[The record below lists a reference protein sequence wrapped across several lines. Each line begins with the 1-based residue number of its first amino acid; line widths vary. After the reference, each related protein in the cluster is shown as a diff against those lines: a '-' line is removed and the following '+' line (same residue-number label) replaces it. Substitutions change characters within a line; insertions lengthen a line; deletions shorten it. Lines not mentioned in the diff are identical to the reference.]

1 MDRELPNLEVRGKTA
16 RQARSVETKRRIV
29 RAAIDIIAERDLA
42 DLTHRLVAERAG
54 VGLAATTYYYKTK
67 DDIVADV
74 SNTLLNDYVSS
85 FENYVRRARQTPRPA
100 MEFRQLICRLLCN
113 SVSRNRAE
121 TLTWMELLLE
131 SVRHPEDQAFRR
143 LWAGRLE
150 DVWTEIVTLQKGEDA
165 VISAR
170 TVIDQIIGLQ
180 LVVLAL
186 GIDGQSIARVLLN
199 GEDPLVAWS
208 QFETDNDAADQ
219 RKGARLT
226 PKARAT
232 RQRILDATVD
242 ILIRQGAG
250 AVSYKRVA
258 QQAGLTPAAPAYYF
272 SKPSELLREA
282 QNALFEKSKERYRTV
297 MTGVDFK
304 ALDLPRLVD
313 LTVAVFLREA
323 TEFGG
328 HNLAS
333 YGIWLKAAR
342 QPELRARVWEAIQ
355 DQGQAWTRIFSILQ
369 VEHASLAAFMAQLLF
384 IGKLVRIT
392 CMGTATS
399 DLAHV
404 HREFLRDLTALVEGR
419 HWSLPENSTNRQ
431 KN

>member
-1 MDRELPNLEVRGKTA
+1 MDRDLPNLEVRGKTA
-16 RQARSVETKRRIV
+16 RQARSIETKRRIV

-74 SNTLLNDYVSS
+74 SNTLLNDYVSA
-85 FENYVRRARQTPRPA
+85 FENYARRYRRTPRPV
-100 MEFRQLICRLLCN
+100 MGLRQLVCRLLCN
-113 SVSRNRAE
+113 AVSKNRADA
-121 TLTWMELLLE
+121 LCWMELLLE

-150 DVWTEIVTLQKGEDA
+150 DVWAEIVTLHNGEDGG
-165 VISAR
+165 ISAR

-180 LVVLAL
+180 IVVLAL
-186 GIDGQSIARVLLN
+186 GVDAQSIERVLLH

-208 QFETDNDAADQ
+208 PSEAGHDPEGQ
-219 RKGARLT
+219 RQAARLT

-258 QQAGLTPAAPAYYF
+258 REAGLTPAAPAYYF

-313 LTVAVFLREA
+313 LTAAVFLREV
-323 TEFGG
+323 TEFGRY
-328 HNLAS
+328 NLAS

-342 QPELRARVWEAIQ
+342 EPELRVRVWEAIR
-355 DQGQAWTRIFSILQ
+355 DQGQAWTRIFSIMQ
-369 VEHASLAAFMAQLLF
+369 VEQTSLAAFMAQFLF
-384 IGKLVRIT
+384 IGKHIRIT
-392 CMGTATS
+392 CMGTATT

-404 HREFLRDLTALVEGR
+404 SQEFRRDLTALVEGR
-419 HWSLPENSTNRQ
+419 HWSLPENSTNKQ
-431 KN
+431 KI

>member
-74 SNTLLNDYVSS
+74 SNTLLNDYVSA
-85 FENYVRRARQTPRPA
+85 FESYVRRYRHTPRPA
-100 MEFRQLICRLLCN
+100 MGFRQLVCRLLCN
-113 SVSRNRAE
+113 AVGKNRADA
-121 TLTWMELLLE
+121 LCWMELLLGA
-131 SVRHPEDQAFRR
+131 VRHPEDQAFRR

-150 DVWTEIVTLQKGEDA
+150 GVWTEIVTLHNGEDA
-165 VISAR
+165 GISAR

-186 GIDGQSIARVLLN
+186 GIDAQSIERVLLH

-208 QFETDNDAADQ
+208 PSEAGNEPADQ
-219 RKGARLT
+219 SQAARLT

-242 ILIRQGAG
+242 ILIRDGAG

-258 QQAGLTPAAPAYYF
+258 KLAGLTPAAPAYYF
-272 SKPSELLREA
+272 SRPSELLREA
-282 QNALFEKSKERYRTV
+282 QNELFEKSKARYRTV

-304 ALDLPRLVD
+304 ALDLPHLVD
-313 LTVAVFLREA
+313 LTAAVFLREV
-323 TEFGG
+323 TEFGD

-333 YGIWLKAAR
+333 YGIWLKAGR
-342 QPELRARVWEAIQ
+342 QPELRARVWEAIR
-355 DQGQAWTRIFSILQ
+355 DQGRAWERIFSIMQ
-369 VEHASLAAFMAQLLF
+369 VEHASLAAFMAQFLF
-384 IGKLVRIT
+384 IGKHIRIT

-404 HREFLRDLTALVEGR
+404 NQEFRRDLAALIEGR
-419 HWSLPENSTNRQ
+419 HWSLPKNSTNKQ